1 MDRGAWQKW
10 LSTHAVVQKMLW
22 TTFWRVFDCCQGDS
36 FNHIRP
42 SKIPATQDC
51 GQWSWFQRI
60 KQKGFSY
67 KFYKFIC
74 LFNTRLNSLLF
85 RIISS
90 LVIYLSSSQWQLL
103 LLALF
108 LFSPMEGWFCM
119 DDKETQK
126 IPLLDQKNQWVIKIL
141 RVILRISKQIKPQP
155 APGFDI
161 IIKLRYLGI
170 F

>member
-1 MDRGAWQKW
+1 MNHILKG
-10 LSTHAVVQKMLW
+10 V
-22 TTFWRVFDCCQGDS
+22 CCQGDS

-42 SKIPATQDC
+42 GKIPAIQVC
-51 GQWSWFQRI
+51 GQWTWFQRI
-60 KQKGFSY
+60 KQKAFSH
-67 KFYKFIC
+67 KFYKCIC
-74 LFNTRLNSLLF
+74 LFYTRLNSLLF

-90 LVIYLSSSQWQLL
+90 LVIYLSSSQWQWL

-108 LFSPMEGWFCM
+108 LFSPMEGWSCM

-126 IPLLDQKNQWVIKIL
+126 APLLDQKNQWVMEML
-141 RVILRISKQIKPQP
+141 RVILRISKQRQQQL

-161 IIKLRYLGI
+161 IIKLRYLGV